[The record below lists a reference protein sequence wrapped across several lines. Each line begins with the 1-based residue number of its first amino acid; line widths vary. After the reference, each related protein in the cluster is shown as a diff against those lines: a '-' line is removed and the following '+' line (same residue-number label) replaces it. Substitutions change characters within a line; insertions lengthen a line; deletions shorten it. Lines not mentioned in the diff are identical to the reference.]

1 MSRKPTKISEF
12 HRRFWGHMMQRHP
25 SEGDA
30 SVPYGANSKWRELPE
45 LRLVVAQYLSYR
57 GPGVFIRCPRG
68 GDDEAAAELL
78 GAHERELSDR
88 LGAEIGRNPRYLF
101 IKQLKLDLLD
111 ERHWDRSS
119 DWLKRQADTY
129 ETVLRFVFGSSSS

>member
-1 MSRKPTKISEF
+1 MRT
-12 HRRFWGHMMQRHP
+12 RHP

-30 SVPYGANSKWRELPE
+30 TKSYGANSKWREIPE
-45 LRLVVAQYLSYR
+45 LRLVVVQYLSYR

-88 LGAEIGRNPRYLF
+88 LAAEIGRNPRYLF

-111 ERHWDRSS
+111 DRHWDRSA
-119 DWLKRQADTY
+119 DWLKRQADAY
-129 ETVLRFVFGSSSS
+129 EAALGFVIGRPSS